1 MKKLLSILL
10 VLAMLMGML
19 PVLAA
24 AAPASRAASILAM
37 TKRCMVELQ
46 TCDNPPPRFAR
57 HPPNRGDEPRAPFQ
71 GAADEGGWGLYQ
83 N

>member
-10 VLAMLMGML
+10 VMAMLMGML

-37 TKRCMVELQ
+37 TKRCMVE
-46 TCDNPPPRFAR
+46 
-57 HPPNRGDEPRAPFQ
+57 
-71 GAADEGGWGLYQ
+71 
-83 N
+83 